1 MVLNYLNKPK
11 VLNYTFMYDLF
22 PKKMYDL
29 VPHLIGRFWTRLD
42 ARLDYD
48 LLVNFNI
55 LCTKLLRE

>member
-1 MVLNYLNKPK
+1 
-11 VLNYTFMYDLF
+11 MYDLF